1 VNRPLL
7 RGHQHEALRPDHKR
21 APAVGWWIGPLTHS
35 HGRHI
40 GLPTRS
46 AVRRWSE
53 RRPLGPATL
62 ASQLTPHQWSRLGI
76 DNARPLA
83 TINRPHVN
91 HVRFPSDL
99 HDATEP
105 MRCPPDRNIRCAKHL
120 MPAGSSPSRPDRPGG
135 MYPLQVA
142 VTMSMHKLTA
152 GSGYDYLT
160 RQVAALDATE
170 KGHTGLAS

>member
-1 VNRPLL
+1 VVDRSPNPQPPVATS
-7 RGHQHEALRPDHKR
+7 GSPPDPR
-21 APAVGWWIGPLTHS
+21 FGG
-35 HGRHI
+35 G
-40 GLPTRS
+40 RS
-46 AVRRWSE
+46 AARSAQ
-53 RRPLGPATL
+53 PLSP
-62 ASQLTPHQWSRLGI
+62 SQLTPHQWSRLGI

-105 MRCPPDRNIRCAKHL
+105 MTCPPDRNIRCAKHL

-170 KGHTGLAS
+170 KGRTGLASQ